1 MNYFGR
7 QETPTF
13 DKSKWHCGKYA
24 EKKPL
29 AIQIDLSK
37 ATLYGKPMNNR
48 SLFPRRSARSVPL
61 EWVRQQNEFPR
72 VRLSVEPKKL
82 TPDDLLREAL
92 KDDPI
97 MEMVELITQRHEIQQ
112 SINTLLPRMTKDEIT
127 EVYHTLYRVAQKV
140 NEREEQ

>member
-1 MNYFGR
+1 MNYFGG

-13 DKSKWHCGKYA
+13 DKSKWHCGTYT

-37 ATLYGKPMNNR
+37 VTLYGKPMDNH

-61 EWVRQQNEFPR
+61 DWVRQQNEFPR

-82 TPDDLLREAL
+82 TPGDLLREAL
-92 KDDPI
+92 KDDPTT
-97 MEMVELITQRHEIQQ
+97 EMVKLITQRYNIEQ
-112 SINTLLPRMTKDEIT
+112 SIKKLLPKMTKDEVT
-127 EVYHTLYRVAQKV
+127 EVYHTLYRIAQKV

>member
-1 MNYFGR
+1 
-7 QETPTF
+7 
-13 DKSKWHCGKYA
+13 
-24 EKKPL
+24 
-29 AIQIDLSK
+29 
-37 ATLYGKPMNNR
+37 MNNR

-61 EWVRQQNEFPR
+61 DWVRQQNELPK

-97 MEMVELITQRHEIQQ
+97 TEMAKLITQRHAIQQ
-112 SINTLLPRMTKDEIT
+112 SINTLLPKMTKDEVT
-127 EVYHTLYRVAQKV
+127 EVYHTLYRIVQNV

>member
-1 MNYFGR
+1 MNYFGGR
-7 QETPTF
+7 ETPTF
-13 DKSKWHCGKYA
+13 DKSKWHCGTYT

-37 ATLYGKPMNNR
+37 ATVYGEPKNNR

-61 EWVRQQNEFPR
+61 EWVRQQNEFPK

-97 MEMVELITQRHEIQQ
+97 TEMVKLMAQRYNIEQAIKK
-112 SINTLLPRMTKDEIT
+112 LLPKMTKDEVT
-127 EVYHTLYRVAQKV
+127 EVYHTLYRIAQEV

>member
-1 MNYFGR
+1 
-7 QETPTF
+7 
-13 DKSKWHCGKYA
+13 
-24 EKKPL
+24 
-29 AIQIDLSK
+29 
-37 ATLYGKPMNNR
+37 MNNR

-72 VRLSVEPKKL
+72 VILSIEPKKL

-97 MEMVELITQRHEIQQ
+97 TEMAKLITQRYNIEQ
-112 SINTLLPRMTKDEIT
+112 SIKKLLPKMTKDEVT
-127 EVYHTLYRVAQKV
+127 EVYHTLYRIAQKV